1 MKIKKRYSIE
11 KLKNI
16 FLSNY
21 QSENRN
27 NSFEHNPNLRLFSPK
42 IIKKESPLV
51 YFKSPKNL
59 NYENNISK
67 LFINNVSFKLSNT
80 NNPLLLSKTISS
92 SNIYRNQK
100 ISSYNLNNQ
109 IIDKKISNNNSNQFI
124 ESTWEIPESQKV
136 SFINELT
143 NKIYSK
149 TPKNNLTNL
158 KLVKSKSDSSI
169 LKKNKLDKKD
179 EKMIN
184 EILFDRMK
192 TRNLKNKNANGEICD
207 DIRSQVN
214 LVPFVNSYGKLI
226 YDSLK
231 KTDFIINTIN
241 EIYPKIFSTRFLI
254 NEIINKKKQ
263 MLNENSFIFN
273 YKNNKN
279 NKIFKIKSVNRKIN
293 LFSKYP
299 ESSLNQT
306 NFSHNFYRNK
316 SKQIL
321 NNDFCIFSYKDLIV

>member
-1 MKIKKRYSIE
+1 
-11 KLKNI
+11 
-16 FLSNY
+16 
-21 QSENRN
+21 
-27 NSFEHNPNLRLFSPK
+27 
-42 IIKKESPLV
+42 
-51 YFKSPKNL
+51 
-59 NYENNISK
+59 
-67 LFINNVSFKLSNT
+67 
-80 NNPLLLSKTISS
+80 
-92 SNIYRNQK
+92 
-100 ISSYNLNNQ
+100 
-109 IIDKKISNNNSNQFI
+109 
-124 ESTWEIPESQKV
+124 
-136 SFINELT
+136 
-143 NKIYSK
+143 
-149 TPKNNLTNL
+149 
-158 KLVKSKSDSSI
+158 
-169 LKKNKLDKKD
+169 
-179 EKMIN
+179 MIN